1 MMKKILAFAGS
12 NSSTSINQQ
21 LVIATSNLIDF
32 AQVDVINLRDYSVH
46 MFGVD
51 IEAEEGAPEKMKE
64 LSLLIA
70 GYDAF
75 IVATPEH
82 NSMPPAFFLNII
94 DWLSRINRSIFGHKP
109 ILALSTS
116 PGARAGVSALAI
128 LEKTLPRF
136 GGEVAAVYSLPSFDE
151 NFKNDKITNLGELE
165 KLKQQIEAFKLKV
178 TQFEKMES

>member
-1 MMKKILAFAGS
+1 MKKILAFAGS

-21 LVIATSNLIDF
+21 LIVATSNLIDF
-32 AQVDVINLRDYSVH
+32 AKVDVINLKDYSVH

-64 LSLLIA
+64 LTTLISD
-70 GYDAF
+70 YDAF
-75 IVATPEH
+75 IIATPEH

-109 ILALSTS
+109 VMAMSTS

-128 LEKTLPRF
+128 LESTLPRF
-136 GGEVAAVYSLPSFDE
+136 GGDVSAVYSLPSFND
-151 NFKNDKITNLGELE
+151 NFKNNEIVNPEELE
-165 KLKQQIEAFKLKV
+165 KLKLQIQSFKLKIS
-178 TQFEKMES
+178 QFEKIES